1 MEQYKQDFIKFM
13 VESDVLKFGDFTL
26 KSGRKSPFFMNAGAY
41 GGELKQ
47 VVTEA
52 AVMTKDGMILHV
64 PAEQMA
70 LGHRL
75 SSFMQTG
82 EIILSVKMQL
92 TQGNPVVIKETM
104 DDFNSRRREKQPL
117 EYPSAGSTFKR
128 PAGYF
133 AGKLIEDAGLK
144 GFSVGGAQVSKKHAG
159 FVINTGSATA
169 SDIWNLCN
177 EIQNRVQNE
186 FGVTLEMEIQKL
198 GSFEQQKTKG

>member
-1 MEQYKQDFIKFM
+1 MSQAALSAGLTGLEFAAGIPGTM
-13 VESDVLKFGDFTL
+13 GGGL
-26 KSGRKSPFFMNAGAY
+26 FMNAGAY

-64 PAEQMA
+64 PAEKMA
-70 LGHRL
+70 LGHRI

-169 SDIWNLCN
+169 ADIWNLCN

>member
-1 MEQYKQDFIKFM
+1 
-13 VESDVLKFGDFTL
+13 
-26 KSGRKSPFFMNAGAY
+26 
-41 GGELKQ
+41 
-47 VVTEA
+47 
-52 AVMTKDGMILHV
+52 
-64 PAEQMA
+64 MA

-92 TQGNPVVIKETM
+92 TQGNPTLIKETM

-128 PAGYF
+128 PTGYF

>member
-1 MEQYKQDFIKFM
+1 
-13 VESDVLKFGDFTL
+13 
-26 KSGRKSPFFMNAGAY
+26 MNAGAY

-64 PAEQMA
+64 PVEQMA
-70 LGHRL
+70 LGHRI

-92 TQGNPVVIKETM
+92 TQGNPDVIKETM
-104 DDFNSRRREKQPL
+104 NDFNSRRREKQPL

-169 SDIWNLCN
+169 ADIWNLCN

>member
-1 MEQYKQDFIKFM
+1 
-13 VESDVLKFGDFTL
+13 
-26 KSGRKSPFFMNAGAY
+26 MNAGAY

-64 PAEQMA
+64 SAEQMA

-104 DDFNSRRREKQPL
+104 DDFNSRRRERQPL

-169 SDIWNLCN
+169 ADIWNLCN

>member
-1 MEQYKQDFIKFM
+1 
-13 VESDVLKFGDFTL
+13 
-26 KSGRKSPFFMNAGAY
+26 
-41 GGELKQ
+41 
-47 VVTEA
+47 
-52 AVMTKDGMILHV
+52 MTKDGMILHV
-64 PAEQMA
+64 PAEQMT

-169 SDIWNLCN
+169 ADIWNLCN